1 MPDEGSGG
9 RGPKSPRVWSR
20 RRRSSAVPVLLPSL
34 DRLSTLIERVVELVD
49 AVGGTQT
56 APRPAPEP
64 PREPTQAALPK
75 AGEEVWLAFVP
86 SPQGYRL
93 HELRTEP
100 PQRGGVLEL
109 EEGRYRVIRL
119 APSPLPGDGRRCAYV
134 EREEPPVED
143 RTFDA

>member
-1 MPDEGSGG
+1 MT
-9 RGPKSPRVWSR
+9 RVWSR
-20 RRRSSAVPVLLPSL
+20 RRSSSVPPVLLPSL

-56 APRPAPEP
+56 APSPEP
-64 PREPTQAALPK
+64 SREPAEPGFGK
-75 AGEEVWLAFVP
+75 AGAKEEVWLAFVP

-93 HELRTEP
+93 LELRTEP

-109 EEGRYRVIRL
+109 EEGRYRVLRL

-134 EREEPPVED
+134 EREEPPAED